1 MTAIAITHR
10 EAIIERIGKGEYVK
24 DIAIDLGVSKS
35 AISHVLSDDP
45 EYIDAREQGME
56 ARLDNAHKLLAEITE
71 NKEISKEDAQ
81 DYLNLVRIREIGLKR
96 LEWRAEREFAS
107 RWGTKVEHKQDLS
120 LNITVNRSLPD
131 NSKDGVV
138 YEHVTEELRNLPLKP
153 A

>member
-24 DIAIDLGVSKS
+24 DIASDLGVSS
-35 AISHVLSDDP
+35 AAISQVLKDDP
-45 EYIDAREQGME
+45 EYLQAREDGM
-56 ARLDNAHKLLAEITE
+56 ALRLDNAHQLMADITE
-71 NKEISKEDAQ
+71 DRAISKEDAQ

-120 LNITVNRSLPD
+120 LSITVNRSLSD
-131 NSKDGVV
+131 NSKEGVV
-138 YEHVTEELRNLPLKP
+138 CEHNTEELRNLPLKP